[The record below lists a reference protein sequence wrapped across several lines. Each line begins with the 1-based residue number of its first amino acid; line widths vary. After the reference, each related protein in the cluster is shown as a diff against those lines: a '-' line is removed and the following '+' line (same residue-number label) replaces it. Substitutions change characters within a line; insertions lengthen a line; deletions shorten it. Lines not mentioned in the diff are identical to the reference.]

1 MLWYG
6 AIFLFVV
13 GNMLSFL
20 MDGNSGIAATNLS
33 ANITAS
39 EQYIPLT
46 STTGFLNSDV
56 RIFIDDEQL
65 SYTSLNT
72 APGTCGAQTPPCM
85 DTGLAG
91 RGYNGTVAEGHT
103 AGAKVYSESMGTL
116 NDLLGFRIGEL
127 TTVWGKLSFPVTAAL
142 GFGNFVSKALM
153 WDHAFLEGNGMYLK
167 VIFLYPLSG
176 MMVLGLARIFSNAI
190 GFLLRS

>member
-13 GNMLSFL
+13 GNMLSFM
-20 MDGNSGIAATNLS
+20 MDGSSGIAATNLS

-46 STTGFLNSDV
+46 STNGFMDSDV

-91 RGYNGTVAEGHT
+91 RGYNGTIAAAHT

-153 WDHAFLEGNGMYLK
+153 WDYSFLEGNGMYIK
-167 VIFLYPLSG
+167 VAFLFPLSG